1 MDAWLEGP
9 YFVAWLSK
17 FKITYVRQVAP
28 CATKP
33 LNYQQ
38 MDDLLLQIMVKGKN
52 MVILL
57 LKEKKILN
65 LNLLKPFPTLKL
77 LIIISKHW
85 TILSQGDS
93 PKAEIIWLL
102 KYVMS
107 VCSLRFN
114 EDLED
119 TLCVIYPW
127 LGSVKNFSMA
137 RSMSMYSVNHRLAP
151 YFKTLL
157 QTILEKSETFSSYPN
172 IWNGPVCLIFG
183 WYRQL
188 YQSDVL

>member
-17 FKITYVRQVAP
+17 FKNDIGKARCSLCQKTIELSTNRRSALSDH
-28 CATKP
+28 A
-33 LNYQQ
+33 
-38 MDDLLLQIMVKGKN
+38 KGKKYGDLAVTRKN
-52 MVILL
+52 FFF
-57 LKEKKILN
+57 N

-85 TILSQGDS
+85 TILSQEDS
-93 PKAEIIWLL
+93 SKAEIIWLL

-137 RSMSMYSVNHRLAP
+137 RSMSMYSVAPTIGLRLISRHC
-151 YFKTLL
+151 FK
-157 QTILEKSETFSSYPN
+157 
-172 IWNGPVCLIFG
+172 
-183 WYRQL
+183 
-188 YQSDVL
+188 QS

>member
-1 MDAWLEGP
+1 MA
-9 YFVAWLSK
+9 
-17 FKITYVRQVAP
+17 YVRHVAP

-38 MDDLLLQIMVKGKN
+38 MDDLLLQIMLKGKN

-57 LKEKKILN
+57 LKEKKNLN

-77 LIIISKHW
+77 LMIISKHW
-85 TILSQGDS
+85 TILSQEDS
-93 PKAEIIWLL
+93 SKAEIIWLL

-157 QTILEKSETFSSYPN
+157 QTILEKSE

-183 WYRQL
+183 WYWQL
-188 YQSDVL
+188 YQSEAL

>member
-1 MDAWLEGP
+1 MA
-9 YFVAWLSK
+9 
-17 FKITYVRQVAP
+17 YVRHVAP

-38 MDDLLLQIMVKGKN
+38 MDDLLLQIMLKGKN

-57 LKEKKILN
+57 LKEKKNLN
-65 LNLLKPFPTLKL
+65 LNLLKPFSTLKL
-77 LIIISKHW
+77 LMIISKHW
-85 TILSQGDS
+85 TILSQEDS

-157 QTILEKSETFSSYPN
+157 QTILEKSE

-183 WYRQL
+183 WYWQL
-188 YQSDVL
+188 YQSEAL